1 VSKFLLDL
9 YSDIDDELPFGKERL
24 VLSQLNELNI
34 KELFEKMSLSPERK
48 IIFHNGENI
57 HGILTLS
64 DLFNIINLHIN

>member
-1 VSKFLLDL
+1 MDL
-9 YSDIDDELPFGKERL
+9 YSDVDDELPFGKERL
-24 VLSQLNELNI
+24 VLSQLDDLNI

-57 HGILTLS
+57 QGILTLS